1 MAHEP
6 KMDFT
11 FLKGYKK
18 KKHKTGKKK
27 KKQPQNLL
35 GPLQEKFAAS

>member
-18 KKHKTGKKK
+18 KKHKTGEK